1 MSAAPEER
9 QMNGWH
15 RIVCA
20 ADSRG
25 ERVSAQWDT
34 IGGWVLTERAITADK
49 SVSPS
54 IMAALPRRRQHG
66 RGLSGRTALRW
77 ARCSARTGFVWLT
90 EANKRKQSIARDSMS
105 KVVQP
110 A

>member
-1 MSAAPEER
+1 MSAAPEGR
-9 QMNGWH
+9 H
-15 RIVCA
+15 RRRIICA

-34 IGGWVLTERAITADK
+34 IGGGVLTERAITADK
-49 SVSPS
+49 SVAPS
-54 IMAALPRRRQHG
+54 ITVALPRRRQQG

-77 ARCSARTGFVWLT
+77 ARCSAWAGFVGLT

-110 A
+110 S